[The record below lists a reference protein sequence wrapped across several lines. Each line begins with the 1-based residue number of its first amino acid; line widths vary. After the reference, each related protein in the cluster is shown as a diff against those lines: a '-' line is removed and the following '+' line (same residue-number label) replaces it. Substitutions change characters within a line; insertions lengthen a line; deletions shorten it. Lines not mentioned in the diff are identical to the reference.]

1 MDDHIVAALWRAF
14 DTRNWAQALGL
25 LADDFV
31 ADWPQTSERI
41 RGADAFIALNA
52 HAPGR
57 WRCHLQELIQAGERA
72 VSRVLITN
80 GEDVVHAIS
89 RCSEDPASRP
99 MTEAAGPSA
108 TSCGCRPADGTAGRI
123 FRVCPQQPT
132 VSSTYSDRRGLSR
145 GVAPVTLQADS
156 CSTAL
161 RSAVRTFDRDGTI
174 RLGPTSQAPQLDA
187 VSLVTPMSRPFTF
200 TVWVKATG
208 GSLGF
213 WAQPASNS
221 TASAGTTY
229 FT

>member
-52 HAPGR
+52 NAPGR

-89 RCSEDPASRP
+89 IYRLRNDQI
-99 MTEAAGPSA
+99 TEA
-108 TSCGCRPADGTAGRI
+108 I
-123 FRVCPQQPT
+123 EVF
-132 VSSTYSDRRGLSR
+132 
-145 GVAPVTLQADS
+145 
-156 CSTAL
+156 
-161 RSAVRTFDRDGTI
+161 
-174 RLGPTSQAPQLDA
+174 
-187 VSLVTPMSRPFTF
+187 
-200 TVWVKATG
+200 G
-208 GSLGF
+208 GSGEPPDDRSRWTERYELRLPTG
-213 WAQPASNS
+213 
-221 TASAGTTY
+221 
-229 FT
+229 